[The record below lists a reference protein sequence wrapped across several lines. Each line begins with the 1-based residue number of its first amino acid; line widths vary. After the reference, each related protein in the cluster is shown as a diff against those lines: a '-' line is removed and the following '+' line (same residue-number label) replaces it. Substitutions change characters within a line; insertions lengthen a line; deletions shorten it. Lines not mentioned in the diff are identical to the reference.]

1 MSRPPTMSVIVPF
14 LNEEKS
20 LPELISRIRSTKNWP
35 SDFEILFVSDGSTD
49 GSIEYLEREA
59 THDDRIKLVVL
70 TRNFGHQAAVSAG
83 FRYATGKYIGVMDAD
98 LQDEPHVLIE
108 MLERLTTHQADVVY
122 AVRQKRTGRFLKRVL
137 YRLFYKLYG
146 AVSDTPVQLD
156 SGDFCVM
163 TRRTL
168 CLLRQLP
175 ENIRF
180 HRGLRSW
187 VGLKQIACPVLRPE
201 RYAGEAQYS
210 WRALVKLAVSGL
222 TGFSLR
228 PLRISTGLGVLLCLA
243 ALMGGLVYIG
253 IGFFSEVPRTS
264 PGFTTIV
271 VLQLFLSG
279 LLFLNLGVLGEYL
292 GCIYLEVK
300 RRPGFLVDR
309 TTNVSQEAAADDIE
323 SLPHY
328 SAGVSHE
335 G

>member
-1 MSRPPTMSVIVPF
+1 MTRPPTLSVIVPF
-14 LNEEKS
+14 LNEEKN
-20 LPELISRIRSTKNWP
+20 LPELVKRMRSTSSWP
-35 SDFEILFVSDGSTD
+35 SDFEVLFVSDGSTD
-49 GSIEYLEREA
+49 GSIEYLEAEA
-59 THDDRIKLVVL
+59 SKDERIKLVVL

-83 FRYATGKYIGVMDAD
+83 FRFAQGKHIGVMDAD

-108 MLERLTTHQADVVY
+108 MLDRLIADNADVVF
-122 AVRQKRTGRFLKRVL
+122 AVRQKRSGSVVKRAF
-137 YRLFYKLYG
+137 YRLFYQLYG

-156 SGDFCVM
+156 AGDFCVM

-187 VGLKQIACPVLRPE
+187 VGLKQIAHPVVRPD
-201 RYAGEAQYS
+201 RYAGEAQYH

-243 ALMGGLVYIG
+243 ALLGGLVYIG
-253 IGFFSEVPRTS
+253 IGCFSDVPRTS

-271 VLQLFLSG
+271 VLQLLLSG

-300 RRPGFLVDR
+300 RRPGFLIDR
-309 TTNVSQEAAADDIE
+309 TTNVSQEAD
-323 SLPHY
+323 
-328 SAGVSHE
+328 
-335 G
+335 